1 MSKAIIEKSEEK
13 MKSAVSFA
21 KEDFDTL
28 RTGKANAKML
38 DGIMVEY
45 YGTPTPINQIAGITI
60 PEPSQI
66 LIKPYDASSLK
77 DIEKAILNSD
87 LNLNPNN
94 DGANIRLNIPPLNE
108 ERRKELIKKLMK
120 KSEEHKVAIRNVR
133 REANEKLKKEQ
144 KDSVITEDD
153 LKKENDLIQKA
164 TDKYIKEI
172 DAATVAKEKE
182 LKTI

>member
-1 MSKAIIEKSEEK
+1 MSKAVIDKSEEK
-13 MKSAVSFA
+13 MKSAVAFA

-45 YGTPTPINQIAGITI
+45 YGTPTPINQIAGISI

-66 LIKPYDASSLK
+66 LIKPYDANILK

-87 LNLNPNN
+87 LSINPNN

-153 LKKENDLIQKA
+153 LKKENDIIQKA

-172 DAATVAKEKE
+172 DAATAAKEKE

>member
-1 MSKAIIEKSEEK
+1 
-13 MKSAVSFA
+13 MKNCVSFA

-38 DGIMVEY
+38 DGLTVDY
-45 YGTPTPINQIAGITI
+45 WGTATPINQIAGISI

-77 DIEKAILNSD
+77 DIEKAIQNSELNI
-87 LNLNPNN
+87 NPNN
-94 DGANIRLNIPPLNE
+94 DGTCIRLNIPPLNE
-108 ERRKELIKKLMK
+108 ERRKELIKKLQK
-120 KSEEHKVAIRNVR
+120 KAEEHKVAVRNVR
-133 REANEKLKKEQ
+133 RDANEKLKKEQ
-144 KDSVITEDD
+144 KDSIITEDD
-153 LKKENDLIQKA
+153 LKRENDQVQKL

-172 DAATVAKEKE
+172 DAATAAKEKE

>member
-1 MSKAIIEKSEEK
+1 MSKEVIDKTEGK
-13 MKSAVSFA
+13 MKSAVQFA

-38 DGIMVEY
+38 DGIMVDY
-45 YGTPTPINQIAGITI
+45 WGTPTPINQIAGVSV

-66 LIKPYDASSLK
+66 LIKPYDTTALK

-94 DGANIRLNIPPLNE
+94 DGAQIRLNIPPLNE
-108 ERRKELIKKLMK
+108 ERRKELVKKLMK

-133 REANEKLKKEQ
+133 REANDKLKKEQ

-153 LKKENDLIQKA
+153 LKKENDQIQKL

-172 DAATVAKEKE
+172 DAATAAKEKD